1 MFDMQEDFRENV
13 QEKLAHGPLDARA
26 LLEAIAA
33 LSPAEFAELEDDLDF
48 AQFTGAMP
56 ATKRARCRSP
66 SCHRDAAS

>member
-1 MFDMQEDFRENV
+1 MFGMQEDFRENV

-48 AQFTGAMP
+48 AQFTGVQSERIQTMIAELTI
-56 ATKRARCRSP
+56 ARA
-66 SCHRDAAS
+66 A

>member
-26 LLEAIAA
+26 LLEAIAS

-48 AQFTGAMP
+48 AQFTGVQSELIQTMVAELTI
-56 ATKRARCRSP
+56 ARA
-66 SCHRDAAS
+66 A

>member
-48 AQFTGAMP
+48 AQFTGVQSDLIQTMIADLTV
-56 ATKRARCRSP
+56 ARA
-66 SCHRDAAS
+66 A

>member
-48 AQFTGAMP
+48 AQFTGVQSELIQTMVAELTI
-56 ATKRARCRSP
+56 ARA
-66 SCHRDAAS
+66 A